1 MAVIKQGILGGFQNS
16 IGSVVG
22 SSWKGINVMKSK
34 PVSVSNPR
42 TAGQVLQR
50 TKMQNSV
57 IFAQAILSTVIKPL
71 WDRFSS
77 RMSGYNDFISTNIAL
92 FEDPVPSVPSSLVI
106 SKGKMAS
113 TSISFAE
120 SGEGMYIVDVSWGND
135 SGQGLKLATDV
146 AYVVV
151 MNATDFDISK
161 SFTAA
166 VRTDLTLAVT
176 MNKSLAVNDVLHIYL
191 AFRRADG
198 TVVSDNSYATIT
210 VS

>member
-42 TAGQVLQR
+42 TAGQIAQR
-50 TKMQNSV
+50 TKMQNAV
-57 IFAQAILSTVIKPL
+57 FFAQAILSTVIKPL

-77 RMSGYNDFISTNIAL
+77 KMSGYNDFISTNISL
-92 FEDPVPSVPSSLVI
+92 FADSVPTTPADLVI
-106 SKGKMAS
+106 SKGKMAL
-113 TSISFAE
+113 TSIATAE
-120 SGEGMYIVDVSWGND
+120 TANNEIIVDITWLND
-135 SGQGLKLATDV
+135 AGQGLKLATDV

-151 MNATDFDISK
+151 INGTTGDISK

-166 VRTDLTLAVT
+166 VRSDLTCTAT
-176 MNKSLAVNDVLHIYL
+176 MNAVVHTGDDLYCYL

-198 TVVSDNSYATIT
+198 TVVSDNSYTTIT
-210 VS
+210 V